1 MQDIYTQLFNSYAHD
16 VQRHLKMAEDETVER
31 LVQLIPMS
39 GEDKVN
45 LADQLTG
52 LRTLCCAESLA
63 LGIWIGLR
71 LSQEIIAF

>member
-45 LADQLTG
+45 AEMAELGLA
-52 LRTLCCAESLA
+52 
-63 LGIWIGLR
+63 
-71 LSQEIIAF
+71 